1 MDTNENT
8 PSFVVQLHWKAIKLC
23 DGRRF
28 DWHKKRARAA
38 RDREQLE
45 GPRVYRWV
53 LRGTDGLPEQFYI
66 GQAGNFEQRLPK
78 YRSRKLAVDSTEALV
93 QNEIFRCEEH
103 NGTVDLEFLE
113 LRTPFR
119 INGKLI
125 NDFSLGEPDVRIMME
140 HIAIV
145 TARAEG
151 LKLINRL
158 SDNAYYVKIFSLVE
172 RIVGQK
178 GKQEAMRSIRNILE
192 SAVNKDERTQQ

>member
-1 MDTNENT
+1 M
-8 PSFVVQLHWKAIKLC
+8 
-23 DGRRF
+23 
-28 DWHKKRARAA
+28 
-38 RDREQLE
+38 
-45 GPRVYRWV
+45 
-53 LRGTDGLPEQFYI
+53 
-66 GQAGNFEQRLPK
+66 
-78 YRSRKLAVDSTEALV
+78 AVDSTEALV